1 MALRVRV
8 CRIDEVPRDDH
19 RGFAVRGVTWPILV
33 ARLGG
38 EIIATAG
45 VCPHE
50 DVSLIDGHLEGTA
63 IVCPGHGYH
72 FELTTGR
79 CAHDPHLVLRRYAV
93 TLIGDDVWVDLL

>member
-1 MALRVRV
+1 VALRVRV
-8 CRIDEVPRDDH
+8 CRVDQIAEGEH
-19 RGFAVRGVTWPILV
+19 RGFAVPGVTWPILV

-50 DVSLIDGHLEGTA
+50 DVSLIAGELEHGA

-72 FELTTGR
+72 FDLRSGR
-79 CAHDPHLVLRRYAV
+79 CAHDAHLVLRRYKV
-93 TLIGDDVWVDLL
+93 RLVGDDVYVDLL